1 MSLSVTAHRNAREL
15 VQEAGSLARF
25 AEIVGI
31 SPAQAWQIAGDD
43 PRRGIGAKMADRIE
57 RAFNKPTGWLYSA
70 GGPSGEDLG
79 ALGNVRRIP
88 VLNYVQAGNLT
99 DVGVGFA
106 GETLEY
112 LVSDLGLSDR
122 AFALIVR
129 GLSMA
134 PMFQPGDKIIVD
146 QDLSPSPGS
155 FVIAMNGGEEATFK
169 KYRPRG
175 VDPNGNEIFELVPL
189 NEDFASLYSDRQPL
203 SIVGTVVEHR
213 RYLK

>member
-1 MSLSVTAHRNAREL
+1 MSLSATAHRNTREL
-15 VQEAGSLARF
+15 VQQAGSIARF

-31 SPAQAWQIAGDD
+31 SPAQAWQIASDE

-57 RAFNKPTGWLYSA
+57 RAFGKAPGWLYSTHA
-70 GGPSGEDLG
+70 EPGGAPPF
-79 ALGNVRRIP
+79 LGNTRRIP

-99 DVGVGFA
+99 DVGFGFN

-112 LVSDLGLSDR
+112 LISDLGLSDR

-146 QDLSPSPGS
+146 QDIRPGPGS

-175 VDPNGNEIFELVPL
+175 VDQHGNDIFELVPL

-203 SIVGTVVEHR
+203 AIVGTVVEHR
-213 RYLK
+213 RYFK

>member
-1 MSLSVTAHRNAREL
+1 MSLSATAHRNAREL

-25 AEIVGI
+25 ADIVGI

-57 RAFNKPTGWLYSA
+57 RAFNKPTGWLYSS
-70 GGPSGEDLG
+70 GGPSGEDRA
-79 ALGNVRRIP
+79 ALGSVRRIP
-88 VLNYVQAGNLT
+88 VVNYVQAGRLT
-99 DVGVGFA
+99 DVGFGFA

-146 QDLSPSPGS
+146 QDINPSPGS

-175 VDPNGNEIFELVPL
+175 VDQHGNDILELVPL

-203 SIVGTVVEHR
+203 TIIGTVVEHR

>member
-1 MSLSVTAHRNAREL
+1 MSLSETAYRNARVL
-15 VQEAGSLARF
+15 VRGAGTLARF

-31 SPAQAWQIAGDD
+31 SPAQAWQIAGED

-57 RAFNKPTGWLYSA
+57 RAFNKPSGWLYAASGISNDA
-70 GGPSGEDLG
+70 APLGGM
-79 ALGNVRRIP
+79 RRIP
-88 VLNYVQAGNLT
+88 VLNYVQAGNPT
-99 DVGVGFA
+99 EIGFGFA

-129 GLSMA
+129 GQSMA

-146 QDLSPSPGS
+146 QDVSPHPGS

-175 VDPNGNEIFELVPL
+175 TDPQGNEIFELVPL
-189 NEDFASLYSDRQPL
+189 NEDFASLRSDRHPL
-203 SIVGTVVEHR
+203 SIIGTVVEHR